1 MLEVTRSDRD
11 VLEEDERSL
20 AKYAH
25 YRHEVKSAKYSRDNT
40 LAVIAEVCSRLACD
54 HEGNAGVTSVTRLTY
69 PHARVTFAA
78 PCATRRMCAHG
89 WLART
94 RSPVMSLTPA
104 ETWDRLRQRARQV
117 LPEQTYRTWLEPTD
131 ALSVEGDTLLVG
143 APDQFSADWNES
155 KHADLLTSF
164 AAVAL
169 GHPMKVRFK
178 VAEERMGRVQM
189 DMFVQPPPAPV
200 VAPLTAHQQRLSAPL
215 NPRYTFDQFV
225 IGKSNDVAAAAAQAA
240 AQAPGKVYNP
250 LFIYGETGL
259 GKTHLMQGIAHELI
273 KRTPSLRLAF
283 IGTEQFTNEFVNAI
297 QTGQMGDFR
306 RRFRE
311 IDLLLVDDVQFLK
324 GKESTQE
331 EFFHTFN
338 AIYESGRQIVL
349 TSDRPP
355 KEIPGLESRL
365 VSRFE
370 WGMVANVDSPDL
382 EHRIA
387 ILRKKASLDHLELTI
402 PDDVIE
408 FIAQHVK
415 SSVRELEGSI
425 IKLLAYASLK
435 HRDISIDL
443 AREALR
449 DKLKGATSSDFPEI
463 PPTTITVATIQQV
476 VSREWGVTPDGLRSK
491 TRTKQLTTPRQ
502 VAMYLCRELL
512 ALQLVEIGNAFGGR
526 DHSTVI
532 HSLDRVAEDMGGEPG
547 FADRVLAVRGLLE
560 TLRATGKLGS

>member
-1 MLEVTRSDRD
+1 V
-11 VLEEDERSL
+11 
-20 AKYAH
+20 H
-25 YRHEVKSAKYSRDNT
+25 
-40 LAVIAEVCSRLACD
+40 
-54 HEGNAGVTSVTRLTY
+54 
-69 PHARVTFAA
+69 
-78 PCATRRMCAHG
+78 
-89 WLART
+89 
-94 RSPVMSLTPA
+94 
-104 ETWDRLRQRARQV
+104 
-117 LPEQTYRTWLEPTD
+117 
-131 ALSVEGDTLLVG
+131 
-143 APDQFSADWNES
+143 
-155 KHADLLTSF
+155 
-164 AAVAL
+164 
-169 GHPMKVRFK
+169 
-178 VAEERMGRVQM
+178 EERVGRVQM
-189 DMFVQPPPAPV
+189 DMFVAPPPAPI
-200 VAPLTAHQQRLSAPL
+200 VAPPTVQQTRMSTPL

-259 GKTHLMQGIAHELI
+259 GKTHLMQGIAHELLR
-273 KRTPSLRLAF
+273 RTPTLRIAYV
-283 IGTEQFTNEFVNAI
+283 GTEQFTNEFISAI

-338 AIYESGRQIVL
+338 AIYEAGRQIVL
-349 TSDRPP
+349 NSDRPP
-355 KEIPGLESRL
+355 REIPGLESRL

-387 ILRKKASLDHLELTI
+387 ILKKKASLDHLELTI
-402 PDDVIE
+402 PDEVIE

-435 HRDISIDL
+435 HRDISVDL

-449 DKLKGATSSDFPEI
+449 DKLRGASTADFPDV

-476 VSREWGVTPDGLRSK
+476 VAREWGVTPDGLRSK
-491 TRTKQLTTPRQ
+491 TRTKQLTVPRQ

-532 HSLDRVAEDMGGEPG
+532 HSLERVAEDQA
-547 FADRVLAVRGLLE
+547 ADPSFTERVLKVRGMLE
-560 TLRATGKLGS
+560 TLRTTGQLGT